1 MDSTQVFFSVQA
13 MDVPSFDGAAISLP
27 APEIDLGATVF
38 LAAEKTSKLFG
49 GLFFS
54 LHSSLENAIFHV
66 REGFE
71 KVVVSVT
78 SRIRKFFSRRRSMW
92 RGRIAAANFSGLV
105 RHSAVLVMRT

>member
-1 MDSTQVFFSVQA
+1 MDSTQVFFSMQ
-13 MDVPSFDGAAISLP
+13 VPVAEFSNSASVVVP
-27 APEIDLGATVF
+27 APGIDLGATIF
-38 LAAEKTSKLFG
+38 LAAEKSSKLFG